1 MCRRRRTGEGG
12 GEEAAPSSRGA
23 AVDSWGACPG
33 DTAPQ
38 MLSKTAVPRQWAR
51 PPTLDGRRVPKRM
64 YLPRCR
70 CASHRA
76 RNRVSMLSG
85 WRGVA
90 WREGSQRQSDALRR
104 RWAAPDDIVRPC
116 RGRGGPRW
124 RRSTPSAGVRAAA
137 ARGTSRGK
145 ASGHAGR
152 DPQTA
157 EELRVTPAVA
167 SRWAAGAEG
176 ACRRRPARPLPLQQP
191 SPPRQPGGGGGP

>member
-23 AVDSWGACPG
+23 AVGSWGACSG

-51 PPTLDGRRVPKRM
+51 PRTLDGRRVPKRM

-90 WREGSQRQSDALRR
+90 WREGSQRQRDALRQR
-104 RWAAPDDIVRPC
+104 CAAPDDTVRLR

-124 RRSTPSAGVRAAA
+124 GRSTPSAGVRAATV
-137 ARGTSRGK
+137 RGTSRDK
-145 ASGHAGR
+145 ASGQAGR
-152 DPQTA
+152 HPQTA
-157 EELRVTPAVA
+157 EWLRLTPAVA
-167 SRWAAGAEG
+167 SR
-176 ACRRRPARPLPLQQP
+176 
-191 SPPRQPGGGGGP
+191 